1 MSRLTFEINRYQCS
15 IELTIEQFKKLEE
28 IDYLDVV
35 MPMLEKIGASD
46 IEYYGHFGAAVF
58 FTCEDI
64 QSAQKVTQAI
74 EELVQ

>member
-15 IELTIEQFKKLEE
+15 VELTIEQFKKLEE

-35 MPMLEKIGASD
+35 MPRLEQLGASD
-46 IEYYGHFGAAVF
+46 IEYNGHFGAAVL
-58 FTCEDI
+58 FTCEDM

-74 EELVQ
+74 EDLLQ